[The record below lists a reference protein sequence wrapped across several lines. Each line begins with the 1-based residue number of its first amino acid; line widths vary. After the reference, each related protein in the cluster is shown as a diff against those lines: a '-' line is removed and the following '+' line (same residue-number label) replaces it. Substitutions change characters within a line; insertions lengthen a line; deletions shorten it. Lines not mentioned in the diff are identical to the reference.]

1 MEDGIFLVMVFGFEE
16 NLNVMMVLW
25 KDYIVIREVDEIND
39 LAVNWGG
46 EDFIK
51 YEGGIYFLEWFW
63 VKILYVVWEDQA
75 VWVVVYFWLEYCDLM
90 INILIGNKDF
100 RQLKCSCCVV
110 GYKVMWYEDWG
121 GLFFV
126 EFLEQLDFY
135 MVELCG

>member
-63 VKILYVVWEDQA
+63 VKILYVVWED
-75 VWVVVYFWLEYCDLM
+75 
-90 INILIGNKDF
+90 
-100 RQLKCSCCVV
+100 
-110 GYKVMWYEDWG
+110 
-121 GLFFV
+121 
-126 EFLEQLDFY
+126 
-135 MVELCG
+135 